1 MPDLIAETTIDT
13 WKQQLEAVRIPVSL
27 ADKAAIILQKEA
39 ENPHYKRTLSEQ
51 ETINHAWKWF
61 VAQGEKGNE

>member
-1 MPDLIAETTIDT
+1 MPDLIAQTTTDT

-27 ADKAAIILQKEA
+27 ADQAAIILQKEA

-51 ETINHAWKWF
+51 KTINHAWKWF
-61 VAQGEKGNE
+61 AGQGRKVNE